1 MLNVMLLQT
10 YYDQNYA
17 GIIDLGLSAGVREIE
32 IITLYTVVCG
42 GSEHVAMNTCIQV
55 KNGIKFYY
63 CIYILCTA
71 ALTAKNIK

>member
-1 MLNVMLLQT
+1 MLALCLMLLQT

-55 KNGIKFYY
+55 KNGIYY
-63 CIYILCTA
+63 CIYIYC
-71 ALTAKNIK
+71 ALQH